1 MSRIDGEYLKKLQV
15 RYRKASKKERTI
27 ILDEVVKT
35 TGYHRKYATA
45 LLNGKRKR
53 VQGLVQRPRRRVYGA
68 EEADAI
74 MILAELFDHI
84 CSKLLRAAMDVELPR
99 LYEAGVIRVSPA
111 CYEKLL
117 QVSPAT
123 MDRLRAGRRLSK
135 RKSRGFTKP
144 GTLLKDRIPIRTWA
158 DWTEDRPGF
167 CEMDLVDH
175 SGGVTIRG
183 ADHAWTLSF
192 TDVYTAWTECV
203 AVRNKAQVHVFAAIK
218 RARQRLP
225 FPLLGLDSDNGSEFI
240 NDQLYRYCIQEEITF
255 TRGRAGR
262 KNDNA
267 HVEQKNWSI
276 VRQAVGYYRYH
287 TPEQLNLLNTIYAML
302 HFYGNF
308 FMESSGRKP
317 RRLRRGGRPV
327 SCTGKQRFA
336 ADRGKR
342 RLGGVNVLCYNC
354 FRESKARSS
363 HGLSIGLPLRLD
375 STVSPQGADGGC
387 SAAVGGIDSRDLRS
401 AGLGSGSI
409 DGAVGSCT
417 PVCQLSA
424 SRCAREGDECFE
436 E

>member
-1 MSRIDGEYLKKLQV
+1 MSRIDGEYLRKLQV

-45 LLNGKRKR
+45 LLNGKRER
-53 VQGLVQRPRRRVYGA
+53 VQGPIRRPRRRVYGA

-74 MILAELFDHI
+74 MILAGLFDHI

-99 LYEAGVIRVSPA
+99 LYEAGVIQVGPE

-117 QVSPAT
+117 QVSPST
-123 MDRLRAGRRLSK
+123 MDRLRAGHPSSK

-175 SGGVTIRG
+175 SGGKQIRG
-183 ADHAWTLSF
+183 ADHAWTLCF
-192 TDVYTAWTECV
+192 TDVKTAWTECI
-203 AVRNKAQVHVFAAIK
+203 AVRNKAQIHVFAAIK
-218 RARQRLP
+218 QARQRLP

-240 NDQLYRYCIQEEITF
+240 NDQLYRYCNQEKITF

-267 HVEQKNWSI
+267 HVEQRNWSI
-276 VRQAVGYYRYH
+276 VRQTVGYYRYH
-287 TPEQLNLLNTIYAML
+287 TPEQLNLLNSLYAIL

-308 FMESSGRKP
+308 FI
-317 RRLRRGGRPV
+317 PV
-327 SCTGKQRFA
+327 MKLKEKIR
-336 ADRGKR
+336 
-342 RLGGVNVLCYNC
+342 
-354 FRESKARSS
+354 
-363 HGLSIGLPLRLD
+363 
-375 STVSPQGADGGC
+375 
-387 SAAVGGIDSRDLRS
+387 IDSRVKRVYDDPQTPYARVLVCPHVSEEHKTALRETYSYLDLVR
-401 AGLGSGSI
+401 LRMRI
-409 DGAVGSCT
+409 NHLLD
-417 PVCQLSA
+417 QLLETLS
-424 SRCAREGDECFE
+424 EP
-436 E
+436 